1 MPVPLHFYPLSE
13 KAIVVAW
20 EQLIDPAIAAQVHRL
35 QQQLTA
41 YPFAGMEE
49 QVPAYSTLTVFFD
62 PIVVKTV
69 SSNRSALQWVEQ
81 YIKEQWQQAQQT
93 TAVTAPRRIEIP
105 VQYGGAGGPDLSVVA
120 QHCGMPEA
128 EVIRLHSQAVY
139 QVYLI
144 GFVPGFAYLG
154 GLPPQ
159 LATPRRQTP
168 RPAVAAGS
176 VGIAGQQTG
185 IYPMEIPGGWQLIG
199 RTSLRLF
206 NPQQEPPALLQAG
219 DLISFIPVIALP
231 D

>member
-1 MPVPLHFYPLSE
+1 MPVSLHLYPLSE

-35 QQQLTA
+35 QQQLA
-41 YPFAGMEE
+41 AHPFAGMEE
-49 QVPAYSTLTVFFD
+49 QVPAYATLTVFFD
-62 PIVVKTV
+62 PVAVKTV
-69 SSNRSALQWVEQ
+69 SGDRSALQWVEQ
-81 YIKEQWQQAQQT
+81 YIKKQWQQAQQA
-93 TAVTAPRRIEIP
+93 TAVTAPRRVEIP

-120 QHCGMPEA
+120 THCGIPEA

-139 QVYLI
+139 QVYFI

-199 RTSLRLF
+199 RTSVRLF
-206 NPQQEPPALLQAG
+206 NPQQEPPALLQPG
-219 DLISFIPVIALP
+219 DLISFIPVTSLP